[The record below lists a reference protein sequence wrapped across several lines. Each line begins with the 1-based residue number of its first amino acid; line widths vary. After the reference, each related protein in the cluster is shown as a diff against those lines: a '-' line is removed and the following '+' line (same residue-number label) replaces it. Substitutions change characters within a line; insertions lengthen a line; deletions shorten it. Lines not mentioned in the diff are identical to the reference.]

1 MASTI
6 KVDNIETV
14 AGSGDIT
21 LNNNVAS
28 LTSSGAISGT
38 NITAT
43 ASGAPL
49 TVNSTNSNNL
59 KITFQNNGSAVSY
72 MGGLTD
78 GVVFGNS
85 SGTQLG
91 RLDADGLKFGTDSVA
106 ANALGDYE
114 EGAWT
119 PTDAS
124 GAGLTFSNITK
135 AGRYVKIGSLVFVSI
150 YFNYPTT
157 SNTSHALV
165 GGLPFTSVGAYHYL
179 NGRAQSNQAGNITCQ
194 INALST
200 EWVFYD
206 SDAIRQNA
214 DMSGKYVLISGCYET
229 SA

>member
-59 KITFQNNGSAVSY
+59 KITFQNNGSTVSY
-72 MGGLTD
+72 MGGLSN
-78 GVVFGNS
+78 GVIFGNA

-91 RLDADGLKFGTDSVA
+91 RLDADGLKFGTDSA
-106 ANALGDYE
+106 TTNALGDYE
-114 EGAWT
+114 EGTWT

-124 GAGLTFSNITK
+124 GAGLTFNISK
-135 AGRYVKIGSLVFVSI
+135 QGRYIKIGSLVFVSI
-150 YFNYPTT
+150 YLTYPST
-157 SNTSHALV
+157 SNTNHATV
-165 GGLPFTSVGAYHYL
+165 GGLPFITTDAYFYL
-179 NGRAQSNQAGNITCQ
+179 NGRAQSNSAGNFTCQ
-194 INALST
+194 VNALNT
-200 EWVFYD
+200 EFVLYA
-206 SDAIRQNA
+206 SDVIRQNSH
-214 DMSGKYVLISGCYET
+214 MSGKYLLISGSYET